1 MAIAAPR
8 DLKIGKIID
17 KTLGVIERTA
27 LPALIFVIVV
37 TALCAPI
44 SWFTVGSLSASRLAG
59 GELLKAVIGIVAAY
73 FLIVPMLRRAGL
85 HTRSDADA
93 FLPFIGLS
101 VLSAL
106 GVLLGFIAF
115 IIPGLF
121 VMARWSIAQPLLVGQ
136 GTGVMESL
144 GESWERTRGN
154 EFSIIIA
161 ALALALAPIVVM
173 IATAVGEQR
182 DERDLP
188 GDGRGHLWADDGRKR
203 GPVFRVTRRAQR
215 RNRGR
220 LTNRAEA
227 SHPRAYVYA

>member
-154 EFSIIIA
+154 ELSIIIA

-173 IATAVGEQR
+173 IATAVFFE
-182 DERDLP
+182 DSN
-188 GDGRGHLWADDGRKR
+188 
-203 GPVFRVTRRAQR
+203 PVRIVVTQLASSAMSAIFL
-215 RNRGR
+215 GMGVAIYG
-220 LTNRAEA
+220 LMMGGSEA
-227 SHPRAYVYA
+227 RTFE

>member
-154 EFSIIIA
+154 EFSIIVA

-173 IATAVGEQR
+173 IATAVFFE
-182 DERDLP
+182 ETS
-188 GDGRGHLWADDGRKR
+188 
-203 GPVFRVTRRAQR
+203 PVRIVVTQ
-215 RNRGR
+215 
-220 LTNRAEA
+220 LA
-227 SHPRAYVYA
+227 SSAMSAIFLGMGVAIYGLMMGGSEPRSLK

>member
-17 KTLGVIERTA
+17 KTLGVVERTA
-27 LPALIFVIVV
+27 VPALIFVIVV

-44 SWFTVGSLSASRLAG
+44 TWFTVGSLSPSRLVG

-93 FLPFIGLS
+93 FLPFVGLS
-101 VLSAL
+101 VLSTL

-121 VMARWSIAQPLLVGQ
+121 VMARWSIAQPLLVGR
-136 GTGVMESL
+136 GAGVMEAL
-144 GESWERTRGN
+144 GESWERTRGS

-173 IATAVGEQR
+173 IATAVFFE
-182 DERDLP
+182 ETS
-188 GDGRGHLWADDGRKR
+188 
-203 GPVFRVTRRAQR
+203 PVRIGVTQLASSAMSAIFL
-215 RNRGR
+215 GMGVAIYG
-220 LTNRAEA
+220 LMMGGSEA
-227 SHPRAYVYA
+227 RTFE

>member
-121 VMARWSIAQPLLVGQ
+121 VMARWSIAQPLLVGR

-173 IATAVGEQR
+173 IATAVFFE
-182 DERDLP
+182 ETS
-188 GDGRGHLWADDGRKR
+188 
-203 GPVFRVTRRAQR
+203 PVRIVVTQLASSAMSAIFL
-215 RNRGR
+215 GMGVAIYG
-220 LTNRAEA
+220 LMTGGSEA
-227 SHPRAYVYA
+227 RSFE

>member
-17 KTLGVIERTA
+17 KTLGVVERTA

-44 SWFTVGSLSASRLAG
+44 TWFTVGSLSPSRLAG

-121 VMARWSIAQPLLVGQ
+121 VMARWSIAQPLLVGR

-154 EFSIIIA
+154 EFSIIVA

-173 IATAVGEQR
+173 IATAVFFE
-182 DERDLP
+182 DSN
-188 GDGRGHLWADDGRKR
+188 
-203 GPVFRVTRRAQR
+203 PVRIVVTQ
-215 RNRGR
+215 
-220 LTNRAEA
+220 LA
-227 SHPRAYVYA
+227 SSAMSAIFLGMGVAIYGLMMGGSEPRTLK

>member
-121 VMARWSIAQPLLVGQ
+121 VMARWSIAQPLLVGR

-173 IATAVGEQR
+173 IATAVFFE
-182 DERDLP
+182 ETS
-188 GDGRGHLWADDGRKR
+188 
-203 GPVFRVTRRAQR
+203 PVRIVVTQ
-215 RNRGR
+215 
-220 LTNRAEA
+220 LA
-227 SHPRAYVYA
+227 SSAMSAIFLGMGVAIYGLMMGGSEPRTLK

>member
-17 KTLGVIERTA
+17 KTLGVVERTA

-173 IATAVGEQR
+173 IATAVFFE
-182 DERDLP
+182 ETS
-188 GDGRGHLWADDGRKR
+188 
-203 GPVFRVTRRAQR
+203 PVRIVVTQ
-215 RNRGR
+215 
-220 LTNRAEA
+220 LA
-227 SHPRAYVYA
+227 SSAMSAIFLGMGVAIYGLMMGGSEPRTLK

>member
-17 KTLGVIERTA
+17 KTLGVVERTA
-27 LPALIFVIVV
+27 FPALIFVIVV

-173 IATAVGEQR
+173 IATAVFFE
-182 DERDLP
+182 ETS
-188 GDGRGHLWADDGRKR
+188 
-203 GPVFRVTRRAQR
+203 PVRIGVTQLASSAMSAIFL
-215 RNRGR
+215 GMGVAIYG
-220 LTNRAEA
+220 LMTGGSEA
-227 SHPRAYVYA
+227 RSFE